1 MGFQIQA
8 GVRCHRGLVLSA
20 YRRGL
25 LPDGASGVTLPAS
38 AAAWLTGYIPD
49 LPTPFEEAGRVDLK
63 AFGRLCE
70 RQIAAGVSALVV

>member
-1 MGFQIQA
+1 
-8 GVRCHRGLVLSA
+8 
-20 YRRGL
+20 
-25 LPDGASGVTLPAS
+25 VTLPAS

-70 RQIAAGVSALVV
+70 RQIAAGVSALVI